1 MDIHS
6 PYLKGMVVLIDAE
19 NISANRIEMVMK
31 KRDKVSN
38 KFITAFALL
47 AVIVLTGCDGIPET
61 VELNRD
67 NTVTGIDV
75 NANGVRDEIDAY
87 IASLSDS
94 IPQKAAL
101 TQVSSALT
109 NAMLVDVTDEN
120 ALNAAMNIITNSVTC
135 VDSRY
140 NAATNITMGR
150 DKGDLIRNLTIN
162 TKTRF
167 LAYERFNAAMSGHT
181 FSLPEGDG
189 CVD

>member
-1 MDIHS
+1 
-6 PYLKGMVVLIDAE
+6 
-19 NISANRIEMVMK
+19 MK
-31 KRDKVSN
+31 KFSLN

-47 AVIVLTGCDGIPET
+47 SVIVLTGCDGTPSTGASDLAALDRNGSLPII
-61 VELNRD
+61 NRD
-67 NTVTGIDV
+67 NTVTGTDV

-87 IASLSDS
+87 IALLSDS

-101 TQVSSALT
+101 TQASSALT

-140 NAATNITMGR
+140 NTATNIMIGKH
-150 DKGDLIRNLTIN
+150 KGDLIRELTIN

-167 LAYERFNAAMSGHT
+167 SAYERFNAAMNGHT